1 MEVDM
6 NEAPA
11 RISMIM
17 QVVRVVPIT
26 LAQNDSHDS
35 EPDHHAIASE
45 PSTPQAAHSVA
56 VAQPSRS
63 DRNTSA
69 MRSITGMRL
78 RDSRSFSGNVI
89 AGSRGGVRSGCSR
102 DHTAM

>member
-1 MEVDM
+1 MEVAM

-35 EPDHHAIASE
+35 EPDHQAMARE

-56 VAQPSRS
+56 VAQPSRRV
-63 DRNTSA
+63 RNTSA
-69 MRSITGMRL
+69 MRSATGTRL
-78 RDSRSFSGNVI
+78 ADSLSLSRKLIGGSG
-89 AGSRGGVRSGCSR
+89 GGVLAGLRS
-102 DHTAM
+102 DHRAM